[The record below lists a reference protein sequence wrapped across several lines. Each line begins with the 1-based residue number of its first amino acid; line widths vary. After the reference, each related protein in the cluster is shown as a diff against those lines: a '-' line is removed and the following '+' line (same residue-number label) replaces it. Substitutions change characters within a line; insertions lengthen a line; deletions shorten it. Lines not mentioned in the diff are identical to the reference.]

1 MEHSEINKDIFYHVN
16 EIPHEC
22 STSYSNNIGGFTPGL
37 NNTISNISY
46 NNNNNNNLQID
57 GAILYDR
64 PFDKYETKYN
74 PVKYKKKVLPLTTY
88 KIPISPIISDTYKL
102 NNDLLDIHRNLIE
115 TKYMYNINKIYNETS
130 TSSQILLGG
139 GKNSSSS
146 STFVEH
152 NTSSIFPSPIFNTE
166 SSFKL
171 PLNSFESG
179 SISTYNPKTIT
190 VSSEYSD
197 SSDLSNSSNITTVS
211 SEYSDSSDLSNSSNI
226 TTVTSE

>member
-16 EIPHEC
+16 ELPNDNT
-22 STSYSNNIGGFTPGL
+22 TSYSNNIGGFTSGP

-46 NNNNNNNLQID
+46 NNNNNNNLQI
-57 GAILYDR
+57 Y
-64 PFDKYETKYN
+64 KHETKYN
-74 PVKYKKKVLPLTTY
+74 PVKYKKKVLPLITY

-115 TKYMYNINKIYNETS
+115 TKHMYNINKIYNETN

-139 GKNSSSS
+139 GKKQKNTSSSS
-146 STFVEH
+146 SLSSSLSSSSSILVEH
-152 NTSSIFPSPIFNTE
+152 NTSSIFPPVVFNTE

-171 PLNSFESG
+171 PLNLFESE
-179 SISTYNPKTIT
+179 SISTYNPNTIT

-197 SSDLSNSSNITTVS
+197 YYD
-211 SEYSDSSDLSNSSNI
+211 YSDSSNLTTI
-226 TTVTSE
+226 TSKQK